1 MCLQEIMWAVQ
12 KVKELELQDLSFSIL
27 VKQNLEMK
35 WA

>member
-12 KVKELELQDLSFSIL
+12 EVKELELQDLSFSIL